1 MDTARRSPAS
11 KVRVL
16 VVDDSALV
24 RQLLQEILSSDPG
37 IEVVGTAQDA
47 YMAREKIKRLNP
59 DVLTLDVEMPKM
71 DGIQFLRNLMR
82 LRPMPVV
89 MCSSLTERG
98 ADVTLD
104 ALALGAIDFV
114 TKPKVDVA
122 YRLEDY
128 ALEIT
133 SKVKAAAHARVV
145 ALPDAIAGNTS
156 PNATAA
162 IGGSAAGS
170 GMRIVEKLSADA
182 VLPKTA
188 APKIFRTT
196 EQIIAIGASTGGT
209 EAIKEVLMRMP
220 PDAPGIVITQHIPK
234 AFSGPFAARMNGC
247 CELTV
252 YEAKDGQQIL
262 PGHVYIAPGDQ
273 HLLVVRDGAQ
283 YRCRLNDGPPV
294 QRHKPSVDVL
304 FRSVAQNV
312 GKNAIG
318 VMLTG
323 MGRDGAEGMKE
334 MREAGAACIVQDEA
348 SSVVW
353 GMPGAAWEI
362 GAAES
367 QHPLSAIAGR
377 TMQLVNERSVVAR
390 AAG

>member
-1 MDTARRSPAS
+1 MDPARKPSSR
-11 KVRVL
+11 VRVL

-24 RQLLQEILSSDPG
+24 RQLLTEILSADPG
-37 IEVVGTAQDA
+37 IEVVGTAPDA

-59 DVLTLDVEMPKM
+59 DVLTLDVEMPRM

-104 ALALGAIDFV
+104 ALSLGAVDFV

-122 YRLEDY
+122 YKLEEY

-145 ALPDAIAGNTS
+145 ALPDAIVGNTS
-156 PNATAA
+156 PAATA
-162 IGGSAAGS
+162 ST
-170 GMRIVEKLSADA
+170 MRIVEKLSADA
-182 VLPKTA
+182 VLPKSA

-209 EAIKEVLMRMP
+209 EAIKEVLTRMP
-220 PDAPGIVITQHIPK
+220 PDSPGIVITQHIPK

-262 PGHVYIAPGDQ
+262 PGHVYIAPGDL

-283 YRCRLNDGPPV
+283 YRCRLHDGPPV
-294 QRHKPSVDVL
+294 QRHKPSVDVM

-312 GKNAIG
+312 GRNAIG

-334 MREAGAACIVQDEA
+334 MRDAGAACIAQDEA
-348 SSVVW
+348 TSVVW
-353 GMPGAAWEI
+353 GMPGAAWEV

-367 QHPLSAIAGR
+367 LHPLTGIAGR
-377 TMQLVNERSVVAR
+377 AMQLVNERGVGAR

>member
-1 MDTARRSPAS
+1 MDAKPAAQR
-11 KVRVL
+11 KIKVL

-24 RQLLQEILSSDPG
+24 RQLLTEILGADPA

-47 YMAREKIKRLNP
+47 YMAREKIKRFNP

-89 MCSSLTERG
+89 MCSSLTEKG

-104 ALALGAIDFV
+104 ALALGAVDFV
-114 TKPKVDVA
+114 TKPKVDLA
-122 YRLEDY
+122 YKLEDY
-128 ALEIT
+128 AQEIT
-133 SKVKAAAHARVV
+133 AKVKAAARARVRALSTDDAV
-145 ALPDAIAGNTS
+145 APAAAAS
-156 PNATAA
+156 PALAMKV
-162 IGGSAAGS
+162 I
-170 GMRIVEKLSADA
+170 EKLSADA
-182 VLPKTA
+182 VLPRTTQ
-188 APKIFRTT
+188 PRHFRTT
-196 EQIIAIGASTGGT
+196 EQIVAIGASTGGT
-209 EAIKEVLMRMP
+209 EAIREVLVRMP

-234 AFSGPFAARMNGC
+234 AFSGAFATRMNSVSP
-247 CELTV
+247 LTV
-252 YEAKDGQQIL
+252 CEARDGQQIL

-273 HLLVVRDGAQ
+273 HLLLVRDGAQ

-304 FRSVAQNV
+304 FRSVAQNA
-312 GKNAIG
+312 GPNAIG

-334 MREAGAACIVQDEA
+334 MRDAGAACIAQDEA
-348 SSVVW
+348 TSVVW
-353 GMPGAAWEI
+353 GMPGAAHEI

-367 QHPLSAIAGR
+367 LHPLGTIAAKI
-377 TMQLVNERSVVAR
+377 MQLAGERSGAR
-390 AAG
+390 HDAA